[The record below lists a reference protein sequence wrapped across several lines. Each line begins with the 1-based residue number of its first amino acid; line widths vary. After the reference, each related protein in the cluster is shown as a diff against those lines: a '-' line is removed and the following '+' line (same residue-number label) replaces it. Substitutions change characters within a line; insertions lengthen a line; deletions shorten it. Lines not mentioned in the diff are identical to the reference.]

1 MKHEK
6 SEDDKTV
13 EAIAAALG
21 ASPETPK
28 PPGGWWREHMERI
41 EEEHPEYDKARIN
54 LVVGAIWYKVYSKDR
69 RECAVLAEA
78 LHRS

>member
-1 MKHEK
+1 MRNRRTIRRLKRSRRLSGLLEK
-6 SEDDKTV
+6 QHS
-13 EAIAAALG
+13 
-21 ASPETPK
+21 
-28 PPGGWWREHMERI
+28 
-41 EEEHPEYDKARIN
+41 EYDKARIN